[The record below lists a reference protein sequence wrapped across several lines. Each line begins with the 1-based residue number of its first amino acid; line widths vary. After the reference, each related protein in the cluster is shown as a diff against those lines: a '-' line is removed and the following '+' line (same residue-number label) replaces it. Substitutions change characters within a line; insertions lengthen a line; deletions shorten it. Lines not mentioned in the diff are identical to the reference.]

1 MDVSIAH
8 PLIDA
13 VGPGFVVSE
22 TDAAV
27 VALSSAR
34 MGLVLDARAADVAVV
49 LLTPST
55 SRITTAMLA
64 MRRRTSSA
72 WVVREGD
79 RYRAAGSITVA
90 DDVATAMLAPQSSP
104 RSSRLGTDEVAW
116 TEVVVSVHH
125 RAAEQTTIGRP
136 AELLLEGLAGVTPS
150 AWGSVEPATLPW
162 SVAAVTDFAR
172 RRAPRPTRAV
182 ASAAVAGGFAAVEI
196 RVDRSATGVTEETR
210 LALPR
215 TGGAARVTATG
226 APVVDGPVADVLAD
240 LARRQR
246 VLLGTAWRSGGHPDA
261 TLAARQLGMPVP
273 LGARWLQMKPKPSPR
288 VFTITAEFDRV
299 IGRRFK
305 DGVFTDEKQ
314 MWMQLLWD
322 KGSPGGFVVR
332 TAYPTRLEGWHELDR
347 RSWLPGLRGSDPDA
361 GRVRGESLSVLV
373 GRLRVGRRLPRLLH
387 RWFQRVGH
395 QSDERRVHGAR
406 CR

>member
-64 MRRRTSSA
+64 MLRRTSSV

-136 AELLLEGLAGVTPS
+136 AELLLGGLAGVTPS

-172 RRAPRPTRAV
+172 RRAPRPTRVV

-261 TLAARQLGMPVP
+261 TLAARQLGIPVP
-273 LGARWLQMKPKPSPR
+273 LGAVVGAAAVRDLGVDPAVLPAGATLVGSPR
-288 VFTITAEFDRV
+288 VPSLVLDFTPSSPDLT
-299 IGRRFK
+299 G
-305 DGVFTDEKQ
+305 GVEVEAR
-314 MWMQLLWD
+314 W
-322 KGSPGGFVVR
+322 
-332 TAYPTRLEGWHELDR
+332 
-347 RSWLPGLRGSDPDA
+347 
-361 GRVRGESLSVLV
+361 
-373 GRLRVGRRLPRLLH
+373 RRLAEVGTALGPRVVALLG
-387 RWFQRVGH
+387 FGE
-395 QSDERRVHGAR
+395 ER
-406 CR
+406 